1 MTPTRIVIG
10 GILTH
15 CAEHYPGQVPGFLS
29 DLTGSFSTSSAQNPT
44 VAIMEAAYADA
55 GLDVRYINCEVPPE
69 RLADAVR
76 GAIGMGWLG
85 FNCSIPHKV
94 AILDYLDALAPSA
107 EIIGAVNTVVI
118 SDGKLTG
125 ENTDGQGFVESLR
138 SVSDPAGKN
147 IVIFGAGGAARAIA
161 VESALAGAA
170 HITIVNRTVTKGEEL
185 AALVDSRTPAVG
197 RFAAWTPHFEI
208 PEGTDIAIN
217 ATSIGFHPNESE
229 TLDVDFGS
237 LGPRMIVADVVA
249 NPPMTRWL
257 TAAEGA
263 GCTPLTGLGM
273 LVNQALVNA
282 RLWTGKTLNAR
293 VMHEALEQA
302 LGI

>member
-1 MTPTRIVIG
+1 VVHSSSRI
-10 GILTH
+10 H
-15 CAEHYPGQVPGFLS
+15 RHYAAVVPGFLS

-55 GLDVRYINCEVPPE
+55 GLDVRYINCEVPAE
-69 RLADAVR
+69 NLSDAVR

-85 FNCSIPHKV
+85 FNCSIPHKQS
-94 AILDYLDALAPSA
+94 ILEYLDDVAPSA
-107 EIIGAVNTVVI
+107 AIIGAVNTVI
-118 SDGKLTG
+118 IKDGRLTG

-138 SVSDPAGKN
+138 TVSDPAGKQ

-161 VESALAGAA
+161 VESALAGATS
-170 HITIVNRTVTKGEEL
+170 ITIVNRTVQRGEEL
-185 AALVDSRTPAVG
+185 AAVVDSQTPASA
-197 RFAAWTPHFEI
+197 RFLPWTSNFNI

-217 ATSIGFHPNESE
+217 ATSLGFHPNADE
-229 TLDVDFGS
+229 TLDVDTASFAAG
-237 LGPRMIVADVVA
+237 MVVADVVA

-257 TAAEGA
+257 QAADAA

-282 RLWTGKTLNAR
+282 RLWTGQTLNAN
-293 VMHEALEQA
+293 VMHHALEQA